1 MYECVCVHTQCCAVC
16 HMVSS
21 FAVLG
26 RNSPTSGSGATCRPK
41 DWTASIFSGSM
52 IVGLWTRR
60 RCPAPSCGA
69 AVLRLPRCVPSACAV
84 VTFRVQKHNQA
95 HCINHSCDPNCY
107 AKILT
112 IDGKKKCDRNCTRLA
127 TFSHACAPLRIVIY
141 AKYNLQKGTELTC
154 VCIEQPWFLC
164 VFIDAR
170 AQIRLQTQR

>member
-1 MYECVCVHTQCCAVC
+1 MQAEGLDSFYFFRVDDCWIVDATKVPRPLLRCCGCRAVSRVRARWK
-16 HMVSS
+16 M
-21 FAVLG
+21 
-26 RNSPTSGSGATCRPK
+26 
-41 DWTASIFSGSM
+41 
-52 IVGLWTRR
+52 
-60 RCPAPSCGA
+60 
-69 AVLRLPRCVPSACAV
+69 
-84 VTFRVQKHNQA
+84 TFRVQKHNQA

-112 IDGKKKCDRNCTRLA
+112 IDGKKKCDRNCARLA
-127 TFSHACAPLRIVIY
+127 LFSHACAPLRIIIY